1 MTDFLTQD
9 IIEGRNWRG
18 LERAVARML
27 SHAGWNNISIVGR
40 SGDKGADII
49 GSFDNGERLTS
60 WVIQVKSV
68 SGPDYVGPKA
78 IDEAVNAQPY
88 YNVSNI
94 CVATNGDFTESAK
107 KRKQTLDYNG
117 FPTELWNGAFL
128 KLMVNELP
136 ARSLSYK
143 NPHEYQ
149 QKIIDRVV
157 DDFKKGSRK
166 GLYVVATGLGKTLI
180 AASIANEL
188 WTLGVRRILVLCHV
202 KELALQLEQGF
213 WSQLDKSI
221 PTSFFFE
228 GKYPKTS
235 EGITFGLYQTL
246 YGTLSGLSP
255 DTYDVII
262 VDEAHHAPSGC
273 FSTCLNY
280 LKPKYILGMTATPW
294 RGDGKDICDIFGKPL
309 ETVSLVDGM
318 AMGFLSK
325 VDYHILCDNINWDEM
340 QKMSKLSLSIKDLN
354 KRLFL
359 PERDDAAISE
369 ILKIIKTINNPKI
382 AVFSPT
388 IDHSIKFSE
397 MLNAAGISSQP
408 LSSKKPEEGYIRRR
422 KIMDFATGKLMA
434 ITAVDVLN
442 EGIDVPDV
450 NVLVFLRATHS
461 RRIFIQQLGRG
472 LRIADNK
479 DHVTVLDFVS
489 DVRRIADVIE
499 IDSEAKEKGTE
510 KEILFLKEGIVSFS
524 NRHFEHFVTAWLEDV
539 ADLGDSSDSA
549 KLSFPEVD

>member
-1 MTDFLTQD
+1 MTDFLTPD
-9 IIEGRNWRG
+9 ISEGRNWRG

-27 SHAGWNNISIVGR
+27 SHAGWKNISIVGR

-49 GSFDNGERLTS
+49 GSFDTGDKISS

-78 IDEAVNAQPY
+78 IDEAIHAQPY
-88 YNVSNI
+88 YNVSSI
-94 CVATNGDFTESAK
+94 CVATNGEFTESAK
-107 KRKQTLDYNG
+107 RRKQVLIDNG

-128 KLMVNELP
+128 RAMMDALP
-136 ARSLSYK
+136 SRSINYK
-143 NPHEYQ
+143 NPHKYQ
-149 QKIIDRVV
+149 QKIIDRVI
-157 DDFKKGSRK
+157 DEYKNGSRK

-180 AASIANEL
+180 AASIANEFWNMGL
-188 WTLGVRRILVLCHV
+188 HRILVLCHV

-213 WSQLDKSI
+213 WTQLDKSI

-228 GKYPKTS
+228 GRFPNTS

-246 YGTLSGLSP
+246 YGTLSGLNP

-273 FSTCLNY
+273 FSTCLNH

-294 RGDGKDICDIFGKPL
+294 RGDGKDICDIFGQPL
-309 ETVSLVDGM
+309 EKVSLVDGM
-318 AMGFLSK
+318 AMGYLSK
-325 VDYHILCDNINWDEM
+325 VDYHILCDNIDWEEM
-340 QKMSKLSLSIKDLN
+340 QEMSKLSLSIRDLN

-359 PERDDAAISE
+359 PQRDDAAISE
-369 ILKIIKTINNPKI
+369 ILKAIKSISNPKI

-388 IDHSIKFSE
+388 IEHSIKFSE
-397 MLNAAGISSQP
+397 MLNAAVITSKP
-408 LSSKKPEEGYIRRR
+408 LSSKTPEEGYVRRR
-422 KIMDFATGKLMA
+422 KLMDFATGKLMA

-472 LRIADNK
+472 LRVADNK

-499 IDSEAKEKGTE
+499 IDNEAKEKGTE
-510 KEILFLKEGIVSFS
+510 KEIVYLKDGIVSFS
-524 NRHFEHFVTAWLEDV
+524 NQHFEKFVTAWLKDV
-539 ADLGDSSDSA
+539 ADLGDSSDTS